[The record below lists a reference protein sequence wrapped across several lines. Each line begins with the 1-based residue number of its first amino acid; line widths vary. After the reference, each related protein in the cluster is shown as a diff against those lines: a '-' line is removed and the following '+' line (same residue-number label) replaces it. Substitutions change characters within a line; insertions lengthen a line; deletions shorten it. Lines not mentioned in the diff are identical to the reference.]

1 MGASSLTMN
10 RAPGAMV
17 SGPMMSSTRWGS
29 RSSVMRV
36 AAVGA
41 MELTLMFFFSPSMA
55 RTFIRPTSPDLA
67 AA

>member
-1 MGASSLTMN
+1 MGASSETMN
-10 RAPGAMV
+10 MAPGAMV
-17 SGPMMSSTRWGS
+17 SGPMMSSTCWGS

-41 MELTLMFFFSPSMA
+41 MALTLMFFLAPSMA
-55 RTFIRPTSPDLA
+55 STFIRPTRPDLA